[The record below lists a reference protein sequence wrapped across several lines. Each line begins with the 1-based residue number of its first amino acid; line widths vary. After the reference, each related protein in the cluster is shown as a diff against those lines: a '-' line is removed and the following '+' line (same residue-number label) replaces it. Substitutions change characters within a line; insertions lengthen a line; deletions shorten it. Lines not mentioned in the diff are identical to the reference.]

1 MLWFL
6 ELQRTIRDLGGDE
19 TFESTLF
26 RVKTDTQFLLVLVY
40 VDDLL
45 IASNDV
51 EGGENFLRALQK
63 IWKIKRTGSIPSGQ
77 RGLLE
82 FLGRTI
88 YRRHDGEECLYFGV
102 SRSYMEGIFVSWE
115 EKLKESSGSA
125 MPKLEEL
132 LKDAEKKFGTPEL
145 SATEAQRYRRVLG
158 QLAWAALSRADLA
171 FPVGFL
177 SRFQSKPHV
186 PAEICLRSFLRWLK
200 GHLHFVQQMPAS
212 SPPVLTEEGV
222 VVGFCDASWNVTSV
236 SGAVISWRGCCL
248 KCFSRRQEVPALSS
262 AEAEAIAITEASK
275 ELVALGMLIETAREG
290 IPLDEIGMPAK
301 TTGSMKLHL
310 YNDGKA
316 AISISTME
324 GLLRRVKHMEL
335 RAHYVKYLHRR
346 RRLTLEHWEGVSN
359 PSDGLTKSCKLIEM
373 WLNLCDAVGLVPG
386 LDEDK
391 AALLRGLSRDADDD
405 ELPIGE
411 RSVREGEYAHR
422 ACFLHFS
429 SVGDRKVTEALGI
442 VPAEV

>member
-1 MLWFL
+1 MPT
-6 ELQRTIRDLGGDE
+6 RRPY
-19 TFESTLF
+19 S
-26 RVKTDTQFLLVLVY
+26 
-40 VDDLL
+40 
-45 IASNDV
+45 
-51 EGGENFLRALQK
+51 
-63 IWKIKRTGSIPSGQ
+63 WKK
-77 RGLLE
+77 
-82 FLGRTI
+82 
-88 YRRHDGEECLYFGV
+88 
-102 SRSYMEGIFVSWE
+102 
-115 EKLKESSGSA
+115 
-125 MPKLEEL
+125 
-132 LKDAEKKFGTPEL
+132 
-145 SATEAQRYRRVLG
+145 
-158 QLAWAALSRADLA
+158 
-171 FPVGFL
+171 
-177 SRFQSKPHV
+177 
-186 PAEICLRSFLRWLK
+186 
-200 GHLHFVQQMPAS
+200 
-212 SPPVLTEEGV
+212 
-222 VVGFCDASWNVTSV
+222 
-236 SGAVISWRGCCL
+236 SWRGCCL

-275 ELVALGMLIETAREG
+275 ELVALGTLIETARDG

-346 RRLTLEHWEGVSN
+346 RCLTLEHWEGVSN

-373 WLNLCDAVGLVPG
+373 WLNLCNAVGLVPG

-429 SVGDRKVTEALGI
+429 SVGNQRGDGSFGHCAC
-442 VPAEV
+442 